1 MSSAGDIFYFQLILL
16 EFPKVSWDDA
26 KSFNGTQYHSFQQ
39 AAIAAGLVTEV
50 TAALEC
56 FNIFKEVSTGP
67 QLRGLFAS
75 MTIQGFPTIPIFEDE
90 DGKYHLSKDF
100 IDRGMSPK
108 LAHND
113 MLKDLARRLAYDDKV
128 SILMPV
134 NIMLS
139 LRLLILCYVL
149 ILEIVGLWLTQSE
162 EHDWRAGI

>member
-1 MSSAGDIFYFQLILL
+1 VTIYIYFAGDVFYLQLILL
-16 EFPKVSWDDA
+16 ESPKVSWDDA

-90 DGKYHLSKDF
+90 DCKYHLSKDF
-100 IDRGMSPK
+100 IDRGLSTK
-108 LAHND
+108 LAYND

-128 SILMPV
+128 TIFRM
-134 NIMLS
+134 
-139 LRLLILCYVL
+139 
-149 ILEIVGLWLTQSE
+149 
-162 EHDWRAGI
+162 